1 MQSIDR
7 KKGNEKSVLEEIN
20 DVTMFNRKYQPVLNP
35 LQFWKTD
42 GSHMSLT
49 DYTVAV

>member
-20 DVTMFNRKYQPVLNP
+20 DVTMFNRKYQPGIKSTAIL
-35 LQFWKTD
+35 KD
-42 GSHMSLT
+42 
-49 DYTVAV
+49 